1 MKAAKSTLQ
10 LGSTT
15 YQVDSRVLNLFNKLA
30 DDKRDTCLSCAAE
43 YISQGKSLE
52 RALADALETFKLV

>member
-1 MKAAKSTLQ
+1 MKTVKSTLQ

-15 YQVDSRVLNLFNKLA
+15 YQVDSRVLDLFNKLA
-30 DDKRDTCLSCAAE
+30 SDKRDTCLSCAAE
-43 YISQGKSLE
+43 HVSQGKSVE